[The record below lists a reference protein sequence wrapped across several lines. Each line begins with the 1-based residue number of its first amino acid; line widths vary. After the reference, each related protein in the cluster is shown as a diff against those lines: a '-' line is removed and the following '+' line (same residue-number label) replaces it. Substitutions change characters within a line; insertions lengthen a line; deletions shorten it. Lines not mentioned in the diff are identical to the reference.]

1 MKTHPLAQII
11 PPLTPDEIERLE
23 ASLKHGF
30 DPMKP
35 IVRLDGM
42 ILDGRHRYK
51 IAERLGV
58 QPIYEDWTPAWEGD
72 SPAGFVARSIIHRS
86 LSREQRATIS
96 AELLPHIQK
105 DAEARMKAGKPD
117 PGYKKTQGRA
127 PRASEVAAK
136 ATGST
141 RQNVE
146 AAAKIKEVSPSTFE
160 AMKAGTIS
168 MTAAKQVLIKAP
180 PRPVKTTPADAALAT
195 APVFKDLRNRIHAL
209 KREIEALTQKEEG
222 CELARVWKRI
232 EAALEGAANDIRFNT
247 PFKPCPIGPTCEVGC
262 KQCKGKKWLTEQVY
276 DLLPKELKS

>member
-23 ASLKHGF
+23 DSIKRGF

-35 IVRLDGM
+35 IVLHEGM
-42 ILDGRHRYK
+42 ILDGRHRQQ
-51 IAERLGV
+51 IADRTGEKPTYV
-58 QPIYEDWTPAWEGD
+58 DWKPAWEGD
-72 SPAGFVARSIIHRS
+72 TPAGFVARSIIHRS
-86 LSREQRATIS
+86 LTATQRATIS
-96 AELLPHIQK
+96 KELLPHIQK
-105 DAEARMKAGKPD
+105 DAEARMKKGKVD
-117 PGYKKTQGRA
+117 PVEKIPQGRRA
-127 PRASEVAAK
+127 PASTEIAAK
-136 ATGST
+136 ATGT
-141 RQNVE
+141 NRKYVE
-146 AAAKIKEVSPSTFE
+146 VAEKVDPATFE
-160 AMKAGTIS
+160 KMKAGTIS
-168 MTAAKQVLIKAP
+168 MAEAAATIKAP